1 MTQAPTHA
9 LLPPLLLQMKV
20 PLPLPLPLLFALR
33 SPQEKQQ

>member
-20 PLPLPLPLLFALR
+20 PLPLLFALR
-33 SPQEKQQ
+33 SLQEKQQ